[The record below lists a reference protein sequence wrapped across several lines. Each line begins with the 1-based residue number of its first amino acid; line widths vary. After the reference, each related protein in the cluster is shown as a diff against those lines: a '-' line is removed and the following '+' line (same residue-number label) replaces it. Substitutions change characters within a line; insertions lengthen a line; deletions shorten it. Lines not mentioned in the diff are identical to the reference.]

1 MRVQEQPG
9 CSWRVAAPQAGADGE
24 RVSRA
29 LRHMLGYICGSGSLL
44 AQATSLP
51 GTGVLFQ
58 PFPTL
63 LCAEGGLQSKSKV
76 CFDGAVRALEGQA
89 ETEECLRNTE
99 KVKGKN

>member
-1 MRVQEQPG
+1 MLEQPG
-9 CSWRVAAPQAGADGE
+9 CSWRVAALQAGTDGE

-44 AQATSLP
+44 AQTTSLP
-51 GTGVLFQ
+51 GTGMLFQ

-63 LCAEGGLQSKSKV
+63 LCAECLQLKSKV
-76 CFDGAVRALEGQA
+76 CFEGAVRAEEVQA

-99 KVKGKN
+99 KVKGKS